1 MGTLR
6 HLASGILLGLAIA
19 VFSMGGA
26 TAAKEV
32 ALTEDSVSRFLASF
46 GEMRIIAVS
55 EGLKASTDPDATNNP
70 VAAVIKAIKSS
81 KLQKEAKTVAV
92 KHGFLDMREWADTGK
107 AIGQAYLYVTT
118 GPSRGV
124 AKATL
129 DKHKDNAMKQLEKLG
144 VLNEKQKQKL
154 RENLDDASDQL
165 SREPPPENVAVV
177 KQMKPDIDA
186 ALKFGVN

>member
-1 MGTLR
+1 MGVLR
-6 HLASGILLGLAIA
+6 NFAGAMILGIAAL
-19 VFSMGGA
+19 VFSLGGSA
-26 TAAKEV
+26 TAKDV
-32 ALTEDSVSRFLASF
+32 ALSEDSVSRFLASF
-46 GEMRIIAVS
+46 AEMRIIAIS
-55 EGLKASTDPDATNNP
+55 EGLKTSTDPEATKNP

-81 KLQKEAKTVAV
+81 KLQKEAQTVAV
-92 KHGFLDMREWADTGK
+92 KHGFANMREWADTGK

-154 RENLDDASDQL
+154 RDNLDDASDQL
-165 SREPPPENVAVV
+165 SREPPPGNVAVV

-186 ALKFGVN
+186 AVKFGVN

>member
-6 HLASGILLGLAIA
+6 HLASGILLGLAVA

>member
-6 HLASGILLGLAIA
+6 HLASGILLGLAVA
-19 VFSMGGA
+19 VFSMGSA

>member
-6 HLASGILLGLAIA
+6 HLASGILLGLAIT

-32 ALTEDSVSRFLASF
+32 SLTEDSVSRFLASF

>member
-6 HLASGILLGLAIA
+6 HLASGILLGLAVA

-46 GEMRIIAVS
+46 GEIRIIAVS
-55 EGLKASTDPDATNNP
+55 EGLKASTDPDARNNP